1 MRITISGPPGSG
13 KTTLARLIS
22 DKTGME
28 LVYAGQIFRDMAKER
43 GMSLED
49 FGRLA
54 ERDESID
61 RELDERMVAI
71 AREMEDGVFDGRL
84 TGYMTHK
91 YGIPAFRVYVTAE
104 LPIRVKRIAG
114 REDKDIDRVEKEV
127 LERERSEY
135 ERYMKYYGFD
145 IRDTSI
151 YDLVLDSSHMSPE
164 ALADKLLREV
174 GVEHAY
180 KG

>member
-1 MRITISGPPGSG
+1 MRITVSGPPGSG

-28 LVYAGQIFRDMAKER
+28 LIYAGQVFRDMAKER

-61 RELDERMVAI
+61 RELDERMVKI
-71 AREMEDGVFDGRL
+71 ARERDDIILDGRL
-84 TGYMTHK
+84 TGYMTHRN
-91 YGIPAFRVYVTAE
+91 GIPAFRVYVTAE
-104 LPIRVKRIAG
+104 FPIRVERIAG
-114 REDKDIDRVEKEV
+114 REEKDREQVEEEV
-127 LERERSEY
+127 LEREGSEY
-135 ERYMKYYGFD
+135 ERYMKYYGID
-145 IRDTSI
+145 IRDTEI

-164 ALADKLLREV
+164 ALAERLLHEA
-174 GVEHAY
+174 GVSHAH

>member
-1 MRITISGPPGSG
+1 LRIAISGPPGSG

-22 DKTGME
+22 EKTGMR
-28 LVYAGQIFRDMAKER
+28 LIYAGKIFRDMAAER
-43 GMSLED
+43 GLSLED

-54 ERDESID
+54 ETDESID
-61 RELDERMVAI
+61 RELDERMVKI
-71 AREMEDGVFDGRL
+71 ASEADDIVLDGRL
-84 TGYMTHK
+84 TGYMTYKH
-91 YGIPAFRVYVTAE
+91 GIDAFRAYVTAE
-104 LPIRVKRIAG
+104 LPIRVERIAG
-114 REDKDIDRVEKEV
+114 REKKDLEKVEKEV

-164 ALADKLLREV
+164 ALAERLLHEA
-174 GVEHAY
+174 GVEHAH

>member
-22 DKTGME
+22 EKTGYE
-28 LVYAGQIFRDMAKER
+28 LIYAGQIFREMAEER
-43 GMSLED
+43 NMSLEE

-54 ERDESID
+54 ERDDSID
-61 RELDERMVAI
+61 RELDRKMVEI
-71 AREMEDGVFDGRL
+71 AREKDDVVLDGRL
-84 TGYMTHK
+84 TGFMTHK
-91 YGIPAFRVYVTAE
+91 EGIEAFRVYVGADFSE
-104 LPIRVKRIAG
+104 RVRRIAQ
-114 REDKDIDRVEKEV
+114 REEKDIETVEREV

-151 YDLVLDSSHMSPE
+151 YHLVLDSTHMSPE
-164 ALADKLLREV
+164 ALAEKLLHSA
-174 GVEHAY
+174 GIEHAHQI
-180 KG
+180 

>member
-1 MRITISGPPGSG
+1 
-13 KTTLARLIS
+13 
-22 DKTGME
+22 ME
-28 LVYAGQIFRDMAKER
+28 LIYAGQVFRDMAKER

-61 RELDERMVAI
+61 RELDERMVKI
-71 AREMEDGVFDGRL
+71 ARERDDIILDGRL
-84 TGYMTHK
+84 TGYMTHRN
-91 YGIPAFRVYVTAE
+91 GIPAFRVYVTAE
-104 LPIRVKRIAG
+104 FPIRVERIAG
-114 REDKDIDRVEKEV
+114 REEKDREQVEEEV

-135 ERYMKYYGFD
+135 ERYMKYYGID
-145 IRDTSI
+145 IRDTEI

-164 ALADKLLREV
+164 ALAERLLHEA
-174 GVEHAY
+174 GVSHAH

>member
-1 MRITISGPPGSG
+1 VSGPPGSG

-28 LVYAGQIFRDMAKER
+28 LIYAGQVFRGMAKER

-61 RELDERMVAI
+61 GELDERMVKI
-71 AREMEDGVFDGRL
+71 ARERDDIILDGRL

-91 YGIPAFRVYVTAE
+91 NGIPAFRVYVTAE
-104 LPIRVKRIAG
+104 FPIRVERIAG
-114 REDKDIDRVEKEV
+114 REEKDREQVEKEV
-127 LERERSEY
+127 HERERSEY
-135 ERYMKYYGFD
+135 ERYMKYYGID
-145 IRDTSI
+145 IRDTEI

-164 ALADKLLREV
+164 ALAERLLHEA
-174 GVEHAY
+174 GVSHAH